1 LQRHGPEVNPW
12 RAVCARRRYKLEV
25 GKFFLAFA
33 ALPFLDLY
41 VLVRLGKAFGGA
53 LPILLV
59 LGSGVLGAVLMRVA
73 GLRVVDAWRRALA
86 QGAPPSD
93 SVFSGVLMLL
103 GCALFIMPG
112 VLSDTLGATL
122 MIPAVRRSVARH
134 VGQQMFA
141 AMQRGTVRTVEFRD
155 REARMGRRPEPHR
168 AVIDVE
174 AEVVN
179 EKTVEEPRQLKS

>member
-1 LQRHGPEVNPW
+1 MSAPAGRRASSAPE
-12 RAVCARRRYKLEV
+12 RYKLSV
-25 GKFFLAFA
+25 GKIFLAFA

-41 VLVRLGKAFGGA
+41 VLVRIGKAFGGA
-53 LPILLV
+53 LPILIV
-59 LGSGVLGAVLMRVA
+59 LGSGLLGAILMRVA

-93 SVFSGVLMLL
+93 SVFSGVLMLV

-112 VLSDTLGATL
+112 VISDALGATL

-134 VGQQMFA
+134 VGRHMFA
-141 AMQRGTVRTVEFRD
+141 AMQRGTINVVDFRD
-155 REARMGRRPEPHR
+155 PRMGHAPIGHDRDPRR

-174 AEVVN
+174 AEVVD
-179 EKTVEEPRQLKS
+179 EKPLDEGRQLKS

>member
-1 LQRHGPEVNPW
+1 MGSRQ
-12 RAVCARRRYKLEV
+12 RYKLEV

-59 LGSGVLGAVLMRVA
+59 LGSGLLGAVLMRVA

-112 VLSDTLGATL
+112 IVSDALGTTL
-122 MIPAVRRSVARH
+122 MIPAVRRTVARH
-134 VGQQMFA
+134 VGQQMFS
-141 AMQRGTVRTVEFRD
+141 AMQRGSVRVVEFRD
-155 REARMGRRPEPHR
+155 PRTAHRPEPHR

-174 AEVVN
+174 AEVVD
-179 EKTVEEPRQLKS
+179 EKPAEEPRQLKS